1 MAKFSIIL
9 PVRNGGEY
17 VKECVSSILSQTCVD
32 FNLLVL
38 DNSSTDDTVRW
49 IDAQNDSRIKII
61 PSAESLSIEEN
72 WERALGIEKNEF
84 ITLIGHDDLLGPFY
98 LEEMDRLIQAHPDAS
113 LYQSHFNFIDAKGA
127 MLKPCMP
134 MNEVQSGAEFLAM
147 QMAKT
152 MDSTGT
158 GYMMRSTD
166 FDQFGGLHKSYPKL
180 LFADY
185 QLWVQLSLKSYK
197 ATSDKF
203 CFSYRI
209 HNSTSG
215 QANGEDYSNAFE
227 KYMLFISSLMKDE
240 KVKSVV
246 DHYFH
251 DYLMYFCESL
261 SHRILKSPEKNRKK
275 TVAEFISK
283 CREYAALLIPQQ
295 DFDPLKK
302 SRISIAEKL
311 DRYYITR
318 SSFQAL
324 RKMI

>member
-1 MAKFSIIL
+1 LSRYSIIL
-9 PVRNGGEY
+9 PVRNGGAY
-17 VKECVSSILSQTCVD
+17 VKECVKSILAQTYAG

-38 DNSSTDDTVRW
+38 DNSSTDDTIQW
-49 IDAQNDSRIKII
+49 ISAQNDSRIKII
-61 PSAESLSIEEN
+61 PSSDSLSIGEN
-72 WERALGIEKNEF
+72 WERVLGIEKNEF
-84 ITLIGHDDLLGPFY
+84 ITLIGHDDLLEPFY
-98 LEEMDRLIQAHPDAS
+98 LEEMDKLIQAHPGAS
-113 LYQSHFNFIDAKGA
+113 LYQSHFNFIDAEGKL
-127 MLKPCMP
+127 LKPCMP
-134 MNEVQSGAEFLAM
+134 MHEVQSGAEFLAA

-158 GYMMRSTD
+158 GYMMRSVD
-166 FDQFGGLHKSYPKL
+166 FDYFGGLHKSYPKL

-215 QANGEDYSNAFE
+215 QANGEDYSQAFE
-227 KYMLFISSLMKDE
+227 KYVFFISSLMKNE

-261 SHRILKSPEKNRKK
+261 SHRILKSPERNRKK
-275 TVAEFISK
+275 TVSEFIEK
-283 CREYAALLIPQQ
+283 CKEYAALLIPQQ

-302 SRISIAEKL
+302 SRINIAKKL
-311 DRYYITR
+311 DRFYITR
-318 SSFQAL
+318 RSFQIF
-324 RKMI
+324 RKLF